1 MAERAGVATGAG
13 VLPSRVVLG
22 DLVQP
27 VVDPSARASLVVAVG
42 TAGDGPLVIDLVQ
55 HGPHALVAGTT
66 GSGKSEFLLA
76 WLTGLARSYPPDR
89 VAFLLVD
96 FKGGAAFEPI
106 RDLPHVTGVVTDL
119 DEGEAER
126 AVLSLRAELRHR
138 ERVLAQ
144 AGARDIRSLDHHV
157 ELARLVIVVDE
168 FQAMIERFPDLV
180 AVIADIAARG
190 RSLGLHLVLAAQRP
204 NGVVREQV
212 TANCAIRVSLR
223 VMQRA
228 DSLAVV
234 GSELAAEIAPDT
246 PGRGIVDR
254 GDGCPVPFQ
263 SAVADVEAVT
273 AARIAS
279 AAAPRARRPW
289 IDPLP
294 SRVERVDLVAFA
306 GAAARPADTTRVS
319 GGMTADTPD
328 VFAIGLVDEPE
339 HQRRSLA
346 TWSPA
351 SDGHLLV
358 LGHPGQRSH
367 RRARRCSVGGD
378 RGARPG
384 IGARRSAVHAA
395 RCGTCCTGC
404 SMRCDVARTCRDSS
418 SSTISTRG
426 SGRGPTSI
434 AWLRSTWSRPCFAK
448 GGQADSASPRR
459 RRRRWG

>member
-1 MAERAGVATGAG
+1 MAG
-13 VLPSRVVLG
+13 LPSRVLLG
-22 DLVQP
+22 DLMQP
-27 VVDPSARASLVVAVG
+27 AVDPASRASLAVAVG
-42 TAGDGPLVIDLVQ
+42 TAGEGPLVIDLVQ

-76 WLTGLARSYPPDR
+76 WLTALAGSYPPDR

-119 DEGEAER
+119 DESEAER

-144 AGARDIRSLDHHV
+144 AGARDIRSLDHRI

-168 FQAMIERFPDLV
+168 FQAMIERFPDLG

-254 GDGCPVPFQ
+254 GDGCPVRFQ
-263 SAVADVEAVT
+263 S
-273 AARIAS
+273 
-279 AAAPRARRPW
+279 
-289 IDPLP
+289 
-294 SRVERVDLVAFA
+294 
-306 GAAARPADTTRVS
+306 G
-319 GGMTADTPD
+319 
-328 VFAIGLVDEPE
+328 
-339 HQRRSLA
+339 
-346 TWSPA
+346 
-351 SDGHLLV
+351 
-358 LGHPGQRSH
+358 
-367 RRARRCSVGGD
+367 
-378 RGARPG
+378 
-384 IGARRSAVHAA
+384 
-395 RCGTCCTGC
+395 
-404 SMRCDVARTCRDSS
+404 
-418 SSTISTRG
+418 
-426 SGRGPTSI
+426 
-434 AWLRSTWSRPCFAK
+434 
-448 GGQADSASPRR
+448 RR
-459 RRRRWG
+459 RRRGRQRGTDRERRSPSRPPTVDRPAAESRATRRPRCARAVRGRSWRFGADVRSRHRRGARRVRDRPRRRTRAPATQLSRPGLRRPTGTSSCSVPRAAAAPAPSLQPLRR